1 MIREKHIKS
10 GKLFEADFYPVWD
23 DGRRM
28 PLRAPKTKRST
39 EAQAKYNKLQAVKK
53 LVRLINAN
61 FDEND
66 IIMHPTYEQSKAP
79 QCEEDA
85 RKDLINYLRRVKN
98 RRVSELKK
106 VEEALAALP
115 DIEVLSQQRNELE
128 TRRQKLSEP
137 FKYIYC
143 IEKVEYK
150 TGRYAGRDN
159 WHFHL
164 FITGGITR
172 NVLESMWTNGL
183 RTNAD
188 QFQPDKYGPE
198 AIAKYMAKDPQG
210 AKRWVCSRNMDK
222 PVESK
227 PKDGKNSR
235 RGVAIMAQLRVDDAA
250 YWENRYKGYKF
261 IRCYARFNDYNG
273 HWYVSVVMYKADSGA
288 PPRWNQD
295 EWLTE

>member
-28 PLRAPKTKRST
+28 PSRAPKTKPST
-39 EAQAKYNKLQAVKK
+39 AAQAKYNKLRAGKK

-61 FDEND
+61 FDEQD
-66 IIMHPTYEQSKAP
+66 IIMHPTYEQAKAP

-85 RKDLINYLRRVKN
+85 RKDLINYLRRIKN
-98 RRVSELKK
+98 RRASELKK
-106 VEEALAALP
+106 VEKALAALP
-115 DIEVLSQQRNELE
+115 DIEALAEQRKELE
-128 TRRQKLSEP
+128 NRRRKLMAP
-137 FKYIYC
+137 FKYVYC

-164 FITGGITR
+164 FVTGGINR
-172 NVLESMWTNGL
+172 NILESMWSNGL

-188 QFQPDKYGPE
+188 QFQPEKYGPE
-198 AIAKYMAKDPQG
+198 AIAKYIAKDPQG
-210 AKRWVCSRNMDK
+210 AKRWVCSRNLDK
-222 PVESK
+222 PIESK
-227 PKDGKNSR
+227 PKDGKISR
-235 RGVAIMAQLRVDDAA
+235 RGVATMAQLRVDDAS

-273 HWYVSVVMYKADSGA
+273 HWYVSVVMYKAASGA
-288 PPRWNQD
+288 PPRWNQE

>member
-28 PLRAPKTKRST
+28 PSRAPKTKPST
-39 EAQAKYNKLQAVKK
+39 AAQAKYNKLQAVKK
-53 LVRLINAN
+53 LVRFINAN
-61 FDEND
+61 FDEQD
-66 IIMHPTYEQSKAP
+66 IIMHPTYEQAKAP

-106 VEEALAALP
+106 VEKVLAALP
-115 DIEVLSQQRNELE
+115 DTETLAEQRKELE
-128 TRRQKLSEP
+128 NRRRKLMAP
-137 FKYIYC
+137 FKYVYC

-172 NVLESMWTNGL
+172 NILEAMWTNGL

-188 QFQPDKYGPE
+188 QFQPEKYGPE

-210 AKRWVCSRNMDK
+210 AKRWVCSRNLDK

-227 PKDGKNSR
+227 PKDGKISR
-235 RGVAIMAQLRVDDAA
+235 RGVATMAQLRVDDAS

-261 IRCYARFNDYNG
+261 IRCYARYNDYNG
-273 HWYVSVVMYKADSGA
+273 HWYVSVVMYKNDSGP
-288 PPRWNQD
+288 PPRWNQE
-295 EWLTE
+295 EWLTT

>member
-28 PLRAPKTKRST
+28 PSRAPKTKPST
-39 EAQAKYNKLQAVKK
+39 AAQAKYNKLQAVKK

-61 FDEND
+61 FDEQD
-66 IIMHPTYEQSKAP
+66 IIMHPTYEQAKAP

-85 RKDLINYLRRVKN
+85 RKDLVNYLRRVKN

-106 VEEALAALP
+106 VEKALAALP
-115 DIEVLSQQRNELE
+115 DTEALVEQRKELE
-128 TRRQKLSEP
+128 SRRRKLMAP
-137 FKYIYC
+137 FKYVYC

-172 NVLESMWTNGL
+172 SILESMWSNGL

-210 AKRWVCSRNMDK
+210 AKRWVCSRNLDK

-227 PKDGKNSR
+227 PKDGKISR
-235 RGVAIMAQLRVDDAA
+235 RGVATMAQLRVDDAA

-261 IRCYARFNDYNG
+261 IRCYARYNDYNG

>member
-10 GKLFEADFYPVWD
+10 GKLFEADFFPVWD

-28 PLRAPKTKRST
+28 PSRAPKKKPST
-39 EAQAKYNKLQAVKK
+39 AAQAKYNKLQAVKK

-61 FDEND
+61 FDEQD
-66 IIMHPTYEQSKAP
+66 VIMHPTYEQAKAP
-79 QCEEDA
+79 QSEEEA
-85 RKDLINYLRRVKN
+85 RKDLVNYLRRVKN

-106 VEEALAALP
+106 VEKALAALP
-115 DIEVLSQQRNELE
+115 DTEALAEQRAELE
-128 TRRQKLSEP
+128 LRRRKLTAP
-137 FKYIYC
+137 FKYVYC

-150 TGRYAGRDN
+150 SGRYAGRDN

-164 FITGGITR
+164 FVTGGLAR
-172 NVLESMWTNGL
+172 SVLESMWTDGL

-188 QFQPDKYGPE
+188 NFQPEKYGPE

-210 AKRWVCSRNMDK
+210 SKRWVCSRNLDK
-222 PVESK
+222 PLESK
-227 PKDGKNSR
+227 PKDGKISR
-235 RGVAIMAQLRVDDAA
+235 RGVARLAQERVDDAA

-261 IRCYARFNDYNG
+261 VRCYSRFNDYNG

-288 PPRWNQD
+288 PPRWGQN
-295 EWLTE
+295 EWLTA

>member
-39 EAQAKYNKLQAVKK
+39 EAQVKYNKLQAVKK

-85 RKDLINYLRRVKN
+85 RRDLINYLRRVKN

-227 PKDGKNSR
+227 PKDGRISR
-235 RGVAIMAQLRVDDAA
+235 RGVTTMAQLRVDDAA

>member
-28 PLRAPKTKRST
+28 PSRAPKTKPST
-39 EAQAKYNKLQAVKK
+39 AAQAKYNKLQAVKK
-53 LVRLINAN
+53 LVRLINTN
-61 FDEND
+61 FDEQD
-66 IIMHPTYEQSKAP
+66 IIMHPTYEQAKAP

-85 RKDLINYLRRVKN
+85 RKDLVNYLRRVKN

-106 VEEALAALP
+106 VEKALAALP
-115 DIEVLSQQRNELE
+115 DTEALAEQRKELE
-128 TRRQKLSEP
+128 NRRRKLMAP
-137 FKYIYC
+137 FKYVYC

-164 FITGGITR
+164 FITGGIPR
-172 NVLESMWTNGL
+172 NILEAMWSNGL

-188 QFQPDKYGPE
+188 QFQPEKYGPE

-210 AKRWVCSRNMDK
+210 AKRWVCSRNLDK

-227 PKDGKNSR
+227 PKDGKISR
-235 RGVAIMAQLRVDDAA
+235 RGVASMAQLRVDDAA
-250 YWENRYKGYKF
+250 YWEKRYKGYKF
-261 IRCYARFNDYNG
+261 IRCYSRYNDYNG
-273 HWYVSVVMYKADSGA
+273 HWYVSVVMYRADSGVL
-288 PPRWNQD
+288 PRWNQD

>member
-28 PLRAPKTKRST
+28 PSRAPKTKPST
-39 EAQAKYNKLQAVKK
+39 AAQAKYNKLQAVKK

-61 FDEND
+61 FDEQD
-66 IIMHPTYEQSKAP
+66 IIMHPTYEPAKAP

-85 RKDLINYLRRVKN
+85 RKDLVNYLRRVKN

-106 VEEALAALP
+106 VEKALAALP
-115 DIEVLSQQRNELE
+115 DTEALAEQRKDLE
-128 TRRQKLSEP
+128 IRRRKLMAP
-137 FKYIYC
+137 FKYVYC

-172 NVLESMWTNGL
+172 NILESMWSNGL

-188 QFQPDKYGPE
+188 QFQPEKYGPE

-210 AKRWVCSRNMDK
+210 AKRWVCSRNLDK

-227 PKDGKNSR
+227 PKDGKISR
-235 RGVAIMAQLRVDDAA
+235 RGVASMAQLRVDDAA

-261 IRCYARFNDYNG
+261 IRCYARYNDYNG
-273 HWYVSVVMYKADSGA
+273 HWYVSVVMYKANSGP